1 MYRWWAGCCTAIGG
15 KVMND
20 VQIKYFN
27 RTMDERG
34 IATLTFDT
42 PDSEVNVLCFDALY
56 ELEQQITQMHDN
68 MSIKALFIESAKE
81 HIFIAGADIKEI
93 KAFKN
98 TSETVDKLRHGQE
111 IFNQLENLP
120 FPTVA
125 IIDGACLGGGLE
137 LALACD
143 YRVATN
149 DAHTRIGLV
158 EVSLGIIPGLGGT
171 QRLPLLVGFSKS
183 IELITASKRLKG
195 DKALSLGLVDASVPS
210 GYLGFKKEEFSK
222 EILAGTLE
230 AKVAKL
236 RKGIRWYEM
245 FAPVKMLIVK
255 MARKEVLKQTAGH
268 YPAPLK
274 AIDVLEETLTMSLE
288 EGLKIELEV
297 FEPLATSQISKNLIE
312 LFFTSEKLKKESFSK
327 AEAKEIKSAAV
338 IGVGTMG
345 SGIAWVLAYKDIPVR
360 VGERSMHSIAQAMA
374 KMMQSFERIKRR
386 GRLTDRE
393 IGLKMDRVT
402 YTIDMQGLTQTDI
415 VIEAVNEDPAVK
427 KKIYET
433 LEATVSEHT
442 IIATNTSSLEIT
454 ELVKESFH
462 PERFVGMHFFN
473 PVQKMPLVEVIAGE
487 KTSDE
492 TIATVVK
499 LAKRLSKIP
508 IKVSECAGFLV
519 NRILMPYLNE
529 AAKMFDEGE
538 NIEHIDELLTH
549 FGMPM
554 GPFTLADEVGID
566 IGEKVS
572 TILYEAYG
580 ERMKPSKVLMQ
591 MTQNE
596 WLGKKTGTGFYTH
609 KGKDKFHNEHIHEL
623 HTNHAVLDDAP
634 IQDRTILIMVNE
646 AARCLEE
653 GVVANARYLD
663 MAMVMGTGF
672 PAFRG
677 GLLRYADGEGL
688 SNVVARLKL
697 LEEKYGERFTP
708 VKSLVEMAENGKT
721 FYDE

>member
-1 MYRWWAGCCTAIGG
+1 M
-15 KVMND
+15 
-20 VQIKYFN
+20 KYFN

-56 ELEQQITQMHDN
+56 ELEQQINQMHKE
-68 MSIKALFIESAKE
+68 MGIKALFIESAKA

-98 TSETVDKLRHGQE
+98 TNETLDKLRHGHE

-120 FPTVA
+120 FPTIA
-125 IIDGACLGGGLE
+125 MINGACLGGGLE

-171 QRLPLLVGFSKS
+171 QRLPLLVGFAKA

-210 GYLGFKKEEFSK
+210 GYLGFKKEEFVK
-222 EILAGTLE
+222 EILSGTLK
-230 AKVAKL
+230 AKVEKT
-236 RKGIRWYEM
+236 RKGIKWYEM
-245 FAPVKMLIVK
+245 FMPVKMLIAK

-288 EGLKIELEV
+288 EGLKIELEA

-312 LFFTSEKLKKESFSK
+312 LFFSSEKLKKESFSS
-327 AEAKEIKSAAV
+327 AEAKSVEDAAV
-338 IGVGTMG
+338 IGIGTMG
-345 SGIAWVLAYKDIPVR
+345 SGIAWAFASEDIPVR
-360 VGERSMHSIAQAMA
+360 LCARKMSSIAKAIA
-374 KMMQSFERIKRR
+374 KVMQSFESIKRR
-386 GRLTDRE
+386 GRLTSRE

-402 YTIDMQGLTQTDI
+402 YTTDMQGLSQMDI
-415 VIEAVNEDPAVK
+415 VIEAVSEDLVVK
-427 KKIYET
+427 QKVFDD
-433 LEATVSEHT
+433 LERRVSQNT
-442 IIATNTSSLEIT
+442 IIATNTSSLNIT
-454 ELVKESFH
+454 TLSQNTQH

-499 LAKRLSKIP
+499 LAKKLGKTP

-519 NRILMPYLNE
+519 NRILLPYLNE
-529 AAKMFDEGE
+529 SVKMFEEGE
-538 NIEHIDELLTH
+538 DIERLDALLTH

-572 TILYEAYG
+572 SILHEAYG
-580 ERMKPSKVLMQ
+580 ERMAPSSVLSQ
-591 MTQNE
+591 MTANA
-596 WLGKKTGTGFYTH
+596 WLGKKTGQGFYIHT
-609 KGKDKFHNEHIHEL
+609 GKKRSLNAGIGILQTGSISLKDNII
-623 HTNHAVLDDAP
+623 LDRA
-634 IQDRTILIMVNE
+634 ILIMVNE
-646 AARCLEE
+646 AVRCLEE
-653 GVVANARYLD
+653 SVVDNAQYLD

-677 GLLRYADGEGL
+677 GLLRYADSEGL
-688 SNVVARLKL
+688 ANIVVRLNVLT
-697 LEEKYGERFTP
+697 EQFGERFSP
-708 VKSLVEMAENGKT
+708 AKSLVEMAQNNQT
-721 FYDE
+721 FYGGA